1 MKNRPVPEDCLMMPT
16 SSESSEG
23 GGGCEEG
30 DRGANS
36 LRVAQ
41 AEAAFGAE
49 AEALR
54 VAEPETALGPALLA
68 LEPGCAALASRAGIP
83 A

>member
-1 MKNRPVPEDCLMMPT
+1 MPT

-23 GGGCEEG
+23 GGCCEEG
-30 DRGANS
+30 DRGGNS
-36 LRVAQ
+36 LCVAD

-54 VAEPETALGPALLA
+54 VAELATALGPAVLA
-68 LEPGCAALASRAGIP
+68 LEPGCAALASIAGIP
-83 A
+83 G

>member
-1 MKNRPVPEDCLMMPT
+1 MPT
-16 SSESSEG
+16 GSESSEG
-23 GGGCEEG
+23 EESCEEG
-30 DRGANS
+30 GRGANS

-41 AEAAFGAE
+41 AEAALGAE

-54 VAEPETALGPALLA
+54 VAEPDTALRPALLA
-68 LEPGCAALASRAGIP
+68 LEPICAALASIAGIP

>member
-1 MKNRPVPEDCLMMPT
+1 MMPT
-16 SSESSEG
+16 SSESGEG
-23 GGGCEEG
+23 RGGCEAG
-30 DRGANS
+30 GRGANS

-54 VAEPETALGPALLA
+54 VAEPKTALRPALLA
-68 LEPGCAALASRAGIP
+68 LEPSCAALASSAGIP